1 MQKKLSGRLRVLLIL
16 IAVLS
21 VCGISCQSHDNETS
35 KKSDVMDTSW
45 SAERDMIHICVDL
58 FSDISDNDIRSF
70 MDLIAG
76 QDSKISWS
84 YEKIPRENPERGN
97 YLTRLR
103 TEILAG
109 AGPDIFICNC
119 PSSGVEALFP
129 FPKQI
134 ANNHLFL
141 QLDDYISNAQ
151 FMEWEDLFPLVM
163 AAGKNDE
170 GQQLLPLTY
179 EFNMRLFDKDGQEP
193 ETDRPMTWDKM
204 VQTKDISVETVAK
217 AGYISDIFGEL
228 ADFNKDIPS
237 FTEDALLDVAK
248 DYLNLE
254 FYEKGMGIYWI
265 GGWFE
270 DGGNGGSLSLDE
282 NGSEFFML
290 PSYNIDGGVTANI
303 CTFAAINRNTDY
315 PEECF
320 KALDYLLS
328 QKAQQHEKIYQRM
341 RGWPVHMDV
350 GTKDSPIHSK
360 YMSKENYSEFCTVR
374 EQINAVKFYTPL
386 DDTLNDISAK
396 WHSAKQSEIELEKIV
411 HKQYTTMQ
419 MMIAES

>member
-141 QLDDYISNAQ
+141 QLDDYISNA
-151 FMEWEDLFPLVM
+151 
-163 AAGKNDE
+163 
-170 GQQLLPLTY
+170 
-179 EFNMRLFDKDGQEP
+179 
-193 ETDRPMTWDKM
+193 
-204 VQTKDISVETVAK
+204 
-217 AGYISDIFGEL
+217 
-228 ADFNKDIPS
+228 
-237 FTEDALLDVAK
+237 
-248 DYLNLE
+248 
-254 FYEKGMGIYWI
+254 
-265 GGWFE
+265 
-270 DGGNGGSLSLDE
+270 
-282 NGSEFFML
+282 
-290 PSYNIDGGVTANI
+290 
-303 CTFAAINRNTDY
+303 
-315 PEECF
+315 
-320 KALDYLLS
+320 
-328 QKAQQHEKIYQRM
+328 
-341 RGWPVHMDV
+341 
-350 GTKDSPIHSK
+350 
-360 YMSKENYSEFCTVR
+360 
-374 EQINAVKFYTPL
+374 
-386 DDTLNDISAK
+386 
-396 WHSAKQSEIELEKIV
+396 
-411 HKQYTTMQ
+411 
-419 MMIAES
+419 